1 MVVNDANVRVGGT
14 RGAWDF
20 PLLQFDYGVRGR
32 AGYMYM
38 DDPLD
43 DRVVPLPHQSR
54 TSKSSI

>member
-38 DDPLD
+38 DDP
-43 DRVVPLPHQSR
+43 
-54 TSKSSI
+54 